1 MIRCGIC
8 SRTLKRAYATLPSG
22 AAVGPVCGAALFIA
36 KKKQALRR
44 KESVRV
50 PAVVFDHR
58 QLDWVSML
66 AQGA

>member
-1 MIRCGIC
+1 MRCGIC
-8 SRTLKRAYATLPSG
+8 SRPLKRAYATLPSG
-22 AAVGPVCGAALFIA
+22 VAVGPVCGQALFIA

-50 PAVVFDHR
+50 PAVVID
-58 QLDWVSML
+58 QTQVDWVSML